1 MGAAQSRHV
10 PITGTCDNTLSRL
23 ELNVFIVVLKPFCE
37 QIEFICNDYLGR
49 SLNAIVYHALI
60 AYIQKHYCLAKN
72 AKDIM
77 AELVADV
84 TTHLEG
90 FIKDVRKL
98 REIVT
103 RMNLIA
109 KDTGPASFL
118 EQLSENPICRHILS
132 QMGCKIGIVGGQF
145 TRFKEVFGQECWRN
159 GKLNTFFGNLA
170 SYLKKTFSFFHV
182 ISTSQIELK
191 GELLQLSMKILED
204 PEFGK
209 EELSPVAMAIRA
221 VFLEI
226 KLEQLNPSDK
236 PKNVR
241 GA

>member
-1 MGAAQSRHV
+1 MGAAQ
-10 PITGTCDNTLSRL
+10 TGTCDNTLSRL
-23 ELNVFIVVLKPFCE
+23 ELNAFIVVLKPFCKH
-37 QIEFICNDYLGR
+37 IRDICNDYLERGMD
-49 SLNAIVYHALI
+49 AMVYHALI

-84 TTHLEG
+84 TKHLEC
-90 FIKDVRKL
+90 FIEDVRNL
-98 REIVT
+98 RKIVTVMNLIVT
-103 RMNLIA
+103 RA
-109 KDTGPASFL
+109 GPASFL
-118 EQLSENPICRHILS
+118 EELSANPICQHILS
-132 QMGCKIGIVGGQF
+132 QMGCRTMMVGGQM
-145 TRFKEVFGQECWRN
+145 TIFKKLVGQECWRN
-159 GKLNTFFGNLA
+159 GKLNDFFSSLGV
-170 SYLKKTFSFFHV
+170 YLKQTFDSFHV
-182 ISTSQIELK
+182 VSTSEMKLK